1 MPENFRCLVASNDD
15 DFREELIE
23 RAVSLNFSVKAIRL
37 PNELPRMLQEHG
49 FDWLILDVGL
59 GESACLQIVDTLGA
73 GRKPPRTILIG
84 GGEKSGYRF
93 GSKERRPERAGT
105 CRHFN
110 QAPVLLGGQRAL
122 SESTDQRRRIIRTR
136 SDFSSSRRDSE

>member
-59 GESACLQIVDTLGA
+59 EAPPSDRGYICA
-73 GRKPPRTILIG
+73 GRAA
-84 GGEKSGYRF
+84 
-93 GSKERRPERAGT
+93 RP
-105 CRHFN
+105 
-110 QAPVLLGGQRAL
+110 
-122 SESTDQRRRIIRTR
+122 S
-136 SDFSSSRRDSE
+136 